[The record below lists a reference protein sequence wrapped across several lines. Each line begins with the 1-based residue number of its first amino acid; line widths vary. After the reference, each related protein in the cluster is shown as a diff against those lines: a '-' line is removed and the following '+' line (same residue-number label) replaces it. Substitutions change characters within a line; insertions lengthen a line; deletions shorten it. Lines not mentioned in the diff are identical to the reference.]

1 MILFSDITE
10 VQRLEKQ
17 LKEMEKM
24 ATVGE
29 LAAGLAH
36 EMKNPLAGIKTSLQL
51 LLSDDLEKE
60 FSDRLSRVICA
71 TSTVWIFCS
80 RIF

>member
-1 MILFSDITE
+1 
-10 VQRLEKQ
+10 
-17 LKEMEKM
+17 MEKL
-24 ATVGE
+24 ASVGE

-60 FSDRLSRVICA
+60 FSDRLSRVILRDIDRLDFC
-71 TSTVWIFCS
+71 SWIF
-80 RIF
+80 